1 MDKEYTVHLEGFLN
15 TNYDGELALDDNW
28 SMLSEDIAN
37 ELKDDEMSHYKEQ
50 DQYCTNVTSYYPTVG
65 MSLYVS
71 EEKLPLEEV
80 KEKVLLQ
87 AMGAIDIYTEW
98 YGYSEWTIEGYNTI
112 NFTVGNHDLEEIL
125 RSYKGKYIHVVMDVY
140 K

>member
-71 EEKLPLEEV
+71 EV
-80 KEKVLLQ
+80 KTSFRGSLKKKSCYKQWGQLIFTQNGMAILNGLLKGITQ
-87 AMGAIDIYTEW
+87 STSPWVIMTLKKFYVVIRE
-98 YGYSEWTIEGYNTI
+98 NTSM
-112 NFTVGNHDLEEIL
+112 L
-125 RSYKGKYIHVVMDVY
+125 
-140 K
+140 